1 MIVTSGKLRPSI
13 TALAV
18 LVTSSLIAASIA
30 HATELKVLS
39 PHVMKPVLDDLTP
52 QGLDRIALHEH
63 ASVGGLHTLRS
74 DYYQAA
80 ADMT

>member
-18 LVTSSLIAASIA
+18 LVTSSVMAASVA

-39 PHVMKPVLDDLTP
+39 PHVMKPALNDLTP
-52 QGLDRIALHEH
+52 SLNGPPATNHDFLCNYLSTR
-63 ASVGGLHTLRS
+63 
-74 DYYQAA
+74 
-80 ADMT
+80 